1 MKRYSLAVVL
11 GLTVMLLALA
21 PQQLRA
27 DGTDQFTYDHGN
39 AIVATHSSHADSD
52 SNHDWN
58 TAEGFCSSAHSN
70 PVKLG
75 SSSGSNANS
84 SNGDCS
90 NMGGSGNG
98 GSTTSTPEPSSL
110 VLLLSGLMAAAVGL
124 ALKKVVA

>member
-21 PQQLRA
+21 PQLRA
-27 DGTDQFTYDHGN
+27 DGTDHFTYDHGN
-39 AIVATHSSHADSD
+39 VIVATHSSHADSD

-75 SSSGSNANS
+75 SSSGSNGGSNAN
-84 SNGDCS
+84 CS
-90 NMGGSGNG
+90 TGMGGSTS
-98 GSTTSTPEPSSL
+98 STSSTPEPSSL
-110 VLLLSGLMAAAVGL
+110 VLLLSGLMAAAAGL
-124 ALKKVVA
+124 TLKKVLA